1 MRRLRPTE
9 RAGSFSV
16 ELIFVLPILLL
27 VVFALVELSLV
38 LAAERKLAEVSG
50 VVARTGSLG
59 GTEAEM
65 TAVMKAAVG
74 PKWADNAELK
84 LEVSP
89 PDADGRLQGTTLQVT
104 VSLPAKYAGPN
115 LLRSIGID
123 LTEATL
129 VGRTVIV
136 IE

>member
-1 MRRLRPTE
+1 MRRPSPTE
-9 RAGSFSV
+9 RAGLFSV

-27 VVFALVELSLV
+27 VVFALVELSLL
-38 LAAERKLAEVSG
+38 LAAERKLAEVSA

-59 GTEAEM
+59 GTDAEM
-65 TAVMKAAVG
+65 TAVMKSAAG
-74 PKWADNAELK
+74 PKWADKVELQV
-84 LEVSP
+84 LP
-89 PDADGRLQGTTLQVT
+89 AAPAARPQGTTLDVT

>member
-1 MRRLRPTE
+1 MRRPSPTE
-9 RAGSFSV
+9 RAGLFSV

-27 VVFALVELSLV
+27 VVFALVELSLL
-38 LAAERKLAEVSG
+38 LAAERKLAEVSA

-59 GTEAEM
+59 GTDAEM
-65 TAVMKAAVG
+65 TAVMKSAAG
-74 PKWADNAELK
+74 PKWADMVELQVLPAAPAER
-84 LEVSP
+84 P
-89 PDADGRLQGTTLQVT
+89 QGTTLDVT

>member
-1 MRRLRPTE
+1 MRRPSPTE
-9 RAGSFSV
+9 RAGLFSV

-27 VVFALVELSLV
+27 VVFALVELSLL
-38 LAAERKLAEVSG
+38 LATERKLAEVSA

-59 GTEAEM
+59 GTDDEM
-65 TAVMKAAVG
+65 KAVMKSALG

-84 LEVSP
+84 VSP
-89 PDADGRLQGTTLQVT
+89 TDADDRHQGTILEVT

>member
-1 MRRLRPTE
+1 MHRPSPTK
-9 RAGSFSV
+9 RAGLFSV

-27 VVFALVELSLV
+27 VVFALVELSLL
-38 LAAERKLAEVSG
+38 LAAERKLTEVSA

-59 GTEAEM
+59 GTDAEM
-65 TAVMKAAVG
+65 TAVMKAALG

-84 LEVSP
+84 VSP
-89 PDADGRLQGTTLQVT
+89 THADDRLQGTTLEVT

-115 LLRSIGID
+115 LLRSIGIN

>member
-1 MRRLRPTE
+1 MRRPSPNE
-9 RAGSFSV
+9 RAGLFSV

-27 VVFALVELSLV
+27 VVFALVELSLL
-38 LAAERKLAEVSG
+38 LATERKLAEVSA

-59 GTEAEM
+59 GTDDEM
-65 TAVMKAAVG
+65 KAVMKSAAG
-74 PKWADNAELK
+74 PKWADRVELK
-84 LEVSP
+84 VIP
-89 PDADGRLQGTTLQVT
+89 TTAADRHQGTTLDVT

>member
-1 MRRLRPTE
+1 MRRPSPSE
-9 RAGSFSV
+9 RAGLFSV

-27 VVFALVELSLV
+27 VVFALVELSLL
-38 LAAERKLAEVSG
+38 LAAERKLAEVSA

-59 GTEAEM
+59 GTDAEM
-65 TAVMKAAVG
+65 TAVMKSAAG
-74 PKWADNAELK
+74 PKWADMVELQVLPAAPAER
-84 LEVSP
+84 P
-89 PDADGRLQGTTLQVT
+89 QGTTLDVT